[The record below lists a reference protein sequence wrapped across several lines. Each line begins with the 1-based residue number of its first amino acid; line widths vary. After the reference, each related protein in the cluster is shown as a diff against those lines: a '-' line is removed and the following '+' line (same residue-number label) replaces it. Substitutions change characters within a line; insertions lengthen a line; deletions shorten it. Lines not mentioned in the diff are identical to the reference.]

1 MARLQFQLKVDGLE
15 DESLVV
21 RGFEGQESL
30 SDSVWR
36 SEPCYGFRYQVDL
49 ASALSNLAAEQFVDQ
64 TAHLTILRDGQ
75 VVQQINGIVR
85 QFSKGDTGHRHTFYS
100 LTLVPALERL
110 SLRSNSRIFQQQ
122 SVPEIISILLQEM
135 GIEDYAFALKRE
147 CAQREFCV
155 QYRETD
161 LQFLHR
167 IAAEEGLVYSHLHE
181 AQKHTLLFTDSS
193 DSQPKLA
200 KPVPY
205 NALAGGEINLPYVV
219 DLQFKTTAQ
228 VSHTE
233 LKDYSFKKPAYGFT
247 QRTQGKDIAY
257 QQPNYEHFDAPG
269 RYKDDANGK
278 AFSQIRLEYLRRDA
292 LLADAKSDEPLLLAG
307 VRFDLQDHLD
317 HAMNRDWLV
326 VQANHQGTQPQALQE
341 EGGSGATTYSNQLKL
356 IPAHIT
362 WRARPCAK
370 PQVDGPMIATVV
382 GPQGEEIYCDNFGRV
397 KVHFPWDR
405 YSSSNEKS
413 SCWVR
418 VAQEWAG
425 SQYGSMAIPRVGHEV
440 IVSFLNGDPDQPII
454 TGRTYHAT
462 NTAPYAL
469 PDHKTKTVL
478 RTETHQGQGYNELS
492 FEDQA
497 GSEQILLHAQKDWDA
512 LIEHDHTEVI
522 RHDQHLTVD
531 NDRFTRIQRNQHLT
545 VEGEVRSKIALDSS
559 HEVGASLQHKVG
571 QRIAVEAGK
580 EISLKSGAKIVV
592 EAGAELT
599 LKAGGSFVKVDA
611 GGVHLVGPAI
621 NLNAGGSAGSGS
633 AYSGQLAAAPRM
645 LAQAKPVAELV
656 QPDVAASMQSGAARV
671 IDVAS
676 LPTMMPSSANN
687 TANDEPV
694 AEEKTPERILKSD
707 LLKPSDELE
716 KLAKRQASAYRQGNH
731 SDEVKLLQE
740 ALIKLGFDLGK
751 AGADGDFG
759 SKTKTAIEQFQKS
772 YQPSHQTHPSYSI
785 GAVDG
790 IVGKGTLLALDE
802 ALMDGW
808 VYENID
814 GYIYS
819 QDGGFLGKTFNPSNV
834 VYIAES
840 KDDSGNYI
848 NAKELINI
856 THEEFQ
862 ISAAIVK
869 HEGTDD
875 KSPDEYIWIAH
886 SANNY
891 ATKKGK
897 SLYQILMTSYSSVP
911 KSEKVPLPYSKEDL
925 TSNFARKAV
934 ASVYLDPDPTNG
946 ATLWDG
952 TDFIAWGLNSP
963 NGTPQNKFE
972 EYYRITIDSSTY
984 QSFLSAQL
992 LKYKGGKVKYYGKY
1006 YDIPSMVFKEPKN
1019 WASGNFVYDTGYLR
1033 RKMILATG
1041 TRGRSIFWRVI

>member
-1 MARLQFQLKVDGLE
+1 
-15 DESLVV
+15 
-21 RGFEGQESL
+21 
-30 SDSVWR
+30 
-36 SEPCYGFRYQVDL
+36 
-49 ASALSNLAAEQFVDQ
+49 
-64 TAHLTILRDGQ
+64 
-75 VVQQINGIVR
+75 
-85 QFSKGDTGHRHTFYS
+85 
-100 LTLVPALERL
+100 
-110 SLRSNSRIFQQQ
+110 
-122 SVPEIISILLQEM
+122 
-135 GIEDYAFALKRE
+135 
-147 CAQREFCV
+147 
-155 QYRETD
+155 
-161 LQFLHR
+161 
-167 IAAEEGLVYSHLHE
+167 
-181 AQKHTLLFTDSS
+181 
-193 DSQPKLA
+193 
-200 KPVPY
+200 
-205 NALAGGEINLPYVV
+205 
-219 DLQFKTTAQ
+219 
-228 VSHTE
+228 
-233 LKDYSFKKPAYGFT
+233 
-247 QRTQGKDIAY
+247 
-257 QQPNYEHFDAPG
+257 
-269 RYKDDANGK
+269 
-278 AFSQIRLEYLRRDA
+278 
-292 LLADAKSDEPLLLAG
+292 
-307 VRFDLQDHLD
+307 
-317 HAMNRDWLV
+317 
-326 VQANHQGTQPQALQE
+326 
-341 EGGSGATTYSNQLKL
+341 
-356 IPAHIT
+356 
-362 WRARPCAK
+362 
-370 PQVDGPMIATVV
+370 MIATVV

-440 IVSFLNGDPDQPII
+440 IVSFLNGDPDQPIV

-545 VEGEVRSKIALDSS
+545 VEGEVRSKIVLDSS

-633 AYSGQLAAAPRM
+633 SYGGQLAAAPRM

-656 QPDVAASMQSGAARV
+656 QPDIAASMQSGAARV

-687 TANDEPV
+687 TANGEPV

-808 VYENID
+808 VYENDEMDLKWLTVPKGQLTFDAEGNDIEGSPFFSRRVHVPNNNGKVIGNSGITIGRGLD
-814 GYIYS
+814 LGNPPTGANGQNPS
-819 QDGGFLGKTFNPSNV
+819 KLELRNLFHLAGLNPKLSMWLLSVEGKTKSDALDALSSSGLTDDELVITRKQQYIMFNHVYEYLENKTKILVTKRDVQEAYGVVDWDGMPSKVKDV
-834 VYIAES
+834 VVDITYRGDSYS
-840 KDDSGNYI
+840 KTRMHYVPVLAK
-848 NAKELINI
+848 AKESGDYNDFTLVMKDTNI
-856 THEEFQ
+856 WSDVVVT
-862 ISAAIVK
+862 A
-869 HEGTDD
+869 
-875 KSPDEYIWIAH
+875 
-886 SANNY
+886 
-891 ATKKGK
+891 
-897 SLYQILMTSYSSVP
+897 
-911 KSEKVPLPYSKEDL
+911 
-925 TSNFARKAV
+925 
-934 ASVYLDPDPTNG
+934 
-946 ATLWDG
+946 
-952 TDFIAWGLNSP
+952 
-963 NGTPQNKFE
+963 
-972 EYYRITIDSSTY
+972 
-984 QSFLSAQL
+984 
-992 LKYKGGKVKYYGKY
+992 
-1006 YDIPSMVFKEPKN
+1006 KN
-1019 WASGNFVYDTGYLR
+1019 RFLR
-1033 RKMILATG
+1033 RWKYLQ
-1041 TRGRSIFWRVI
+1041 

>member
-1 MARLQFQLKVDGLE
+1 MARLQFQLQVDGVD

-30 SDSVWR
+30 SGSVWR
-36 SEPCYGFRYQVDL
+36 DQPCYGFRYQIDL
-49 ASALSNLAAEQFVDQ
+49 ASAIPGHTAELFVDK
-64 TAHLTILRDGQ
+64 TAHLTIVRDGSIA
-75 VVQQINGIVR
+75 QQINGVIR

-110 SLRSNSRIFQQQ
+110 SLRSNSRIFQEQT
-122 SVPEIISILLQEM
+122 VPEIISILLQEM
-135 GIEDYAFALKRE
+135 GIEDYAFALKRKYE
-147 CAQREFCV
+147 KREFCV

-161 LQFLHR
+161 LHFLHR

-181 AQKHTLLFTDSS
+181 ANKHTLLFTDRT
-193 DSQPKLA
+193 DCQPRLA
-200 KPVPY
+200 NPVPY
-205 NALAGGEINLPYVV
+205 NALAGGEINIPYVV
-219 DLQFKTTAQ
+219 GLQLKTTAQ

-247 QRTQGKDIAY
+247 QRTQGQEMAY
-257 QQPNYEHFDAPG
+257 QQTTYEHFDAPG
-269 RYKDDANGK
+269 RYKDDVTGK
-278 AFSQIRLEYLRRDA
+278 ALSQIRLEFLRREA
-292 LLADAKSDEPLLLAG
+292 YLAEAKSDQPLLLAG

-317 HAMNRDWLV
+317 PAMNRDWLV

-341 EGGSGATTYSNQLKL
+341 DGGSGATTYSNQLKL
-356 IPAHIT
+356 IPGHIT
-362 WRARPCAK
+362 WRARPCVK
-370 PQVDGPMIATVV
+370 PQIDGPMIATVV
-382 GPQGEEIYCDNFGRV
+382 GPLGEEIFCDNFGRV
-397 KVHFPWDR
+397 KIHFPWDR

-633 AYSGQLAAAPRM
+633 SYGGQLAAAPRM

-656 QPDVAASMQSGAARV
+656 QPDIAASMQSGAARV

-716 KLAKRQASAYRQGNH
+716 KLAKRQASTYRQGNH

-759 SKTKTAIEQFQKS
+759 GKTKTAIEQFQKS

-785 GAVDG
+785 GPVDG
-790 IVGKGTLLALDE
+790 IVGNGTLLALDE

-808 VYENID
+808 VYENDEMDLKWLTVPKGQLTFDAEGNDIEGSPFFSRRVHVPNNNGKVIGNSGITIGRGLD
-814 GYIYS
+814 LGNS
-819 QDGGFLGKTFNPSNV
+819 PTGANGQNPSKLELRSLFHSAGLNPKLSMWLLSVEGKTKSDALDALNSSGLTDDELVITRKQQYIMFNLVYEYLENKTKILVTKRDVQEAYGVVDWDGMPSKIKDV
-834 VYIAES
+834 VVDITYRGDSYS
-840 KDDSGNYI
+840 KTRMHYVPVLAK
-848 NAKELINI
+848 AKESGDYNGFTLVMKDTNI
-856 THEEFQ
+856 W
-862 ISAAIVK
+862 SDV
-869 HEGTDD
+869 
-875 KSPDEYIWIAH
+875 
-886 SANNY
+886 
-891 ATKKGK
+891 
-897 SLYQILMTSYSSVP
+897 V
-911 KSEKVPLPYSKEDL
+911 L
-925 TSNFARKAV
+925 TA
-934 ASVYLDPDPTNG
+934 
-946 ATLWDG
+946 
-952 TDFIAWGLNSP
+952 
-963 NGTPQNKFE
+963 
-972 EYYRITIDSSTY
+972 
-984 QSFLSAQL
+984 
-992 LKYKGGKVKYYGKY
+992 
-1006 YDIPSMVFKEPKN
+1006 KN
-1019 WASGNFVYDTGYLR
+1019 RFLR
-1033 RKMILATG
+1033 RWKYLQ
-1041 TRGRSIFWRVI
+1041 

>member
-1 MARLQFQLKVDGLE
+1 MARLQFQLQVDGVD

-36 SEPCYGFRYQVDL
+36 DQPCYGFRYQIDL
-49 ASALSNLAAEQFVDQ
+49 ASAIPGHTAELFVDK
-64 TAHLTILRDGQ
+64 TAHLTIVRDGNIA
-75 VVQQINGIVR
+75 QQINGVIR
-85 QFSKGDTGHRHTFYS
+85 QFSKGDIGHRHTFYS

-110 SLRSNSRIFQQQ
+110 SLRSNSRIFQEQT
-122 SVPEIISILLQEM
+122 VPEIISILLQEM
-135 GIEDYAFALKRE
+135 GVEDYAFALKRKYE
-147 CAQREFCV
+147 KREFCV

-161 LQFLHR
+161 LHFLHR

-181 AQKHTLLFTDSS
+181 ANKHTLLFTDRT
-193 DSQPKLA
+193 DCQPRLA
-200 KPVPY
+200 NPVPY
-205 NALAGGEINLPYVV
+205 NALAGGEINIPYVV
-219 DLQFKTTAQ
+219 GLQLKTTAQ

-247 QRTQGKDIAY
+247 QRTQGQEMAY
-257 QQPNYEHFDAPG
+257 QQTTYEHFDAPG
-269 RYKDDANGK
+269 RYKDDATGK
-278 AFSQIRLEYLRRDA
+278 AFSQIRLEFLRREA
-292 LLADAKSDEPLLLAG
+292 YLAEAKSDQPLLLAG

-317 HAMNRDWLV
+317 PAMNRDWLV

-341 EGGSGATTYSNQLKL
+341 DGGSGATTYSNQLKL
-356 IPAHIT
+356 IPGHIT
-362 WRARPCAK
+362 WRARPCVK
-370 PQVDGPMIATVV
+370 PQIDGPMIATVV
-382 GPQGEEIYCDNFGRV
+382 GPLGEEIFCDNFGRV
-397 KVHFPWDR
+397 KIHFPWDR

-462 NTAPYAL
+462 NTSPYSL
-469 PDHKTKTVL
+469 PDNKTKTVL

-497 GSEQILLHAQKDWDA
+497 GTEQILLHAQKDFDA

-522 RHDQHLTVD
+522 RHDQHLTVV

-545 VEGEVRSKIALDSS
+545 VEGEGRSKIALDSS
-559 HEVGASLQHKVG
+559 HEVGSSLQHKVG

-580 EISLKSGAKIVV
+580 EISLKSGSKIVV

-633 AYSGQLAAAPRM
+633 AYAGQIAAVPRM

-656 QPDVAASMQSGAARV
+656 QPDIAASMQSGAARV
-671 IDVAS
+671 IDIAAI
-676 LPTMMPSSANN
+676 PTATPSSSNN
-687 TANDEPV
+687 TASDEPV
-694 AEEKTPERILKSD
+694 AEEKAPEQILKSD

-716 KLAKRQASAYRQGNH
+716 KLANRQASAYRQGNN
-731 SDEVKLLQE
+731 SEEVRLLQQ

-802 ALMDGW
+802 ALIDEW

-819 QDGGFLGKTFNPSNV
+819 QNGSFLGKTFNPSNV

-840 KDDSGNYI
+840 KDDSDNYI

-862 ISAAIVK
+862 ISSAIVK

-875 KSPDEYIWIAH
+875 KSPEEYIWIAH

-911 KSEKVPLPYSKEDL
+911 KSEKVPLPYSKEDVI
-925 TSNFARKAV
+925 SNFARKAV
-934 ASVYLDPDPTNG
+934 ASVYLNPDPTNG

-952 TDFIAWGLNSP
+952 TDFIAWGLISP

-1006 YDIPSMVFKEPKN
+1006 YDIPSMVFKESKN
-1019 WASGNFVYDTGYLR
+1019 WTSGDFVYDTGYSR
-1033 RKMILATG
+1033 RKMIVATG

>member
-49 ASALSNLAAEQFVDQ
+49 ASALSNLTAEQFVDQ

-633 AYSGQLAAAPRM
+633 AYGGQLAAAPRM

-656 QPDVAASMQSGAARV
+656 QPDIAASMQSGAARV

-808 VYENID
+808 VYLLITKDMLNIVCP
-814 GYIYS
+814 
-819 QDGGFLGKTFNPSNV
+819 N
-834 VYIAES
+834 
-840 KDDSGNYI
+840 SGN
-848 NAKELINI
+848 NKELLDSLNKYCPMYEIDTPI
-856 THEEFQ
+856 R
-862 ISAAIVK
+862 
-869 HEGTDD
+869 
-875 KSPDEYIWIAH
+875 IAH
-886 SANNY
+886 FLSQIAHESGCFSSLTEGSNY
-891 ATKKGK
+891 SHMAAKLKFSKYRSYVDSLK
-897 SLYQILMTSYSSVP
+897 SGST
-911 KSEKVPLPYSKEDL
+911 
-925 TSNFARKAV
+925 
-934 ASVYLDPDPTNG
+934 
-946 ATLWDG
+946 
-952 TDFIAWGLNSP
+952 
-963 NGTPQNKFE
+963 NKFIRE
-972 EYYRITIDSSTY
+972 DNPARCKQPDL
-984 QSFLSAQL
+984 F
-992 LKYKGGKVKYYGKY
+992 
-1006 YDIPSMVFKEPKN
+1006 
-1019 WASGNFVYDTGYLR
+1019 NFVYSSSNGNGDEKSGDGY
-1033 RKMILATG
+1033 KY
-1041 TRGRSIFWRVI
+1041 RGRGLIQITGKDKYSRFTSVHNSKNPDDTQNFVINPDLVSENLNYAVESACIYWRHWGALSKKFNANGDINILIDNAPNDVELISQAVNGGSYGHSNGLDDRIDKFNKIKNSLGL

>member
-1 MARLQFQLKVDGLE
+1 
-15 DESLVV
+15 
-21 RGFEGQESL
+21 
-30 SDSVWR
+30 
-36 SEPCYGFRYQVDL
+36 
-49 ASALSNLAAEQFVDQ
+49 
-64 TAHLTILRDGQ
+64 
-75 VVQQINGIVR
+75 
-85 QFSKGDTGHRHTFYS
+85 
-100 LTLVPALERL
+100 
-110 SLRSNSRIFQQQ
+110 
-122 SVPEIISILLQEM
+122 
-135 GIEDYAFALKRE
+135 
-147 CAQREFCV
+147 
-155 QYRETD
+155 
-161 LQFLHR
+161 
-167 IAAEEGLVYSHLHE
+167 
-181 AQKHTLLFTDSS
+181 
-193 DSQPKLA
+193 
-200 KPVPY
+200 
-205 NALAGGEINLPYVV
+205 
-219 DLQFKTTAQ
+219 
-228 VSHTE
+228 
-233 LKDYSFKKPAYGFT
+233 
-247 QRTQGKDIAY
+247 
-257 QQPNYEHFDAPG
+257 
-269 RYKDDANGK
+269 
-278 AFSQIRLEYLRRDA
+278 
-292 LLADAKSDEPLLLAG
+292 
-307 VRFDLQDHLD
+307 
-317 HAMNRDWLV
+317 
-326 VQANHQGTQPQALQE
+326 
-341 EGGSGATTYSNQLKL
+341 
-356 IPAHIT
+356 
-362 WRARPCAK
+362 
-370 PQVDGPMIATVV
+370 MIATVV

-440 IVSFLNGDPDQPII
+440 IVSFLNGDPDQPIV

-497 GSEQILLHAQKDWDA
+497 GNEQILLHAQKDWDA

-545 VEGEVRSKIALDSS
+545 VEGEVRSKIVLDSS

-633 AYSGQLAAAPRM
+633 AYGGQLAAAPRM

-656 QPDVAASMQSGAARV
+656 QPDIAASMQSGAARV

-687 TANDEPV
+687 TANGEPV

-808 VYENID
+808 VYENDEMDLKWLTVPKGQLTFDAEGNDIEGSPFFSRRVHVPNNNGKVIGNSGITIGRGLD
-814 GYIYS
+814 LGNPPTGANGQNPS
-819 QDGGFLGKTFNPSNV
+819 KLELRNLFHLAGLNPKLSMWLLSVEGKTKSDALDALSSSGLTDDELVITRKQQYIMFNHVYEYLENKTKILVTKRDVQEAYGVVDWDGMPSKVKDV
-834 VYIAES
+834 VVDITYRGDSYS
-840 KDDSGNYI
+840 KTRMHYVPVLAK
-848 NAKELINI
+848 AKESGDYNDFTLVMKDTNI
-856 THEEFQ
+856 WSDVVVT
-862 ISAAIVK
+862 A
-869 HEGTDD
+869 
-875 KSPDEYIWIAH
+875 
-886 SANNY
+886 
-891 ATKKGK
+891 
-897 SLYQILMTSYSSVP
+897 
-911 KSEKVPLPYSKEDL
+911 
-925 TSNFARKAV
+925 
-934 ASVYLDPDPTNG
+934 
-946 ATLWDG
+946 
-952 TDFIAWGLNSP
+952 
-963 NGTPQNKFE
+963 
-972 EYYRITIDSSTY
+972 
-984 QSFLSAQL
+984 
-992 LKYKGGKVKYYGKY
+992 
-1006 YDIPSMVFKEPKN
+1006 KN
-1019 WASGNFVYDTGYLR
+1019 RFLR
-1033 RKMILATG
+1033 RWKYLQ
-1041 TRGRSIFWRVI
+1041 

>member
-1 MARLQFQLKVDGLE
+1 
-15 DESLVV
+15 
-21 RGFEGQESL
+21 
-30 SDSVWR
+30 
-36 SEPCYGFRYQVDL
+36 
-49 ASALSNLAAEQFVDQ
+49 
-64 TAHLTILRDGQ
+64 
-75 VVQQINGIVR
+75 
-85 QFSKGDTGHRHTFYS
+85 
-100 LTLVPALERL
+100 
-110 SLRSNSRIFQQQ
+110 
-122 SVPEIISILLQEM
+122 
-135 GIEDYAFALKRE
+135 
-147 CAQREFCV
+147 
-155 QYRETD
+155 
-161 LQFLHR
+161 
-167 IAAEEGLVYSHLHE
+167 
-181 AQKHTLLFTDSS
+181 
-193 DSQPKLA
+193 
-200 KPVPY
+200 
-205 NALAGGEINLPYVV
+205 
-219 DLQFKTTAQ
+219 
-228 VSHTE
+228 
-233 LKDYSFKKPAYGFT
+233 
-247 QRTQGKDIAY
+247 
-257 QQPNYEHFDAPG
+257 
-269 RYKDDANGK
+269 
-278 AFSQIRLEYLRRDA
+278 
-292 LLADAKSDEPLLLAG
+292 
-307 VRFDLQDHLD
+307 
-317 HAMNRDWLV
+317 
-326 VQANHQGTQPQALQE
+326 
-341 EGGSGATTYSNQLKL
+341 
-356 IPAHIT
+356 
-362 WRARPCAK
+362 
-370 PQVDGPMIATVV
+370 MIATVV

-633 AYSGQLAAAPRM
+633 AYGGQLAAAPRM

-656 QPDVAASMQSGAARV
+656 QPDIAASMQSGAARV

-687 TANDEPV
+687 TANGEPV

-716 KLAKRQASAYRQGNH
+716 KLAKRQAGAYRQGNH

-785 GAVDG
+785 GPVDG
-790 IVGKGTLLALDE
+790 IVGNGTLLALDE

-808 VYENID
+808 VYESPRFPMTLVNGELAPIEFLNFYNGD
-814 GYIYS
+814 EIGESDYEEAARELNCEVAAIKAVAKTETGSYGAYFNFGQGDDDVPAILFERHHFHKYTNGKYDMYEDISNPIAGGYGTISTQYS
-819 QDGGFLGKTFNPSNV
+819 KLMKAYALDKRAALKSVSWGK
-834 VYIAES
+834 
-840 KDDSGNYI
+840 
-848 NAKELINI
+848 
-856 THEEFQ
+856 FQ
-862 ISAAIVK
+862 ILAS
-869 HEGTDD
+869 
-875 KSPDEYIWIAH
+875 
-886 SANNY
+886 NY
-891 ATKKGK
+891 VEAG
-897 SLYQILMTSYSSVP
+897 YSSP
-911 KSEKVPLPYSKEDL
+911 EDFILDISKSEKNQLKSFVNFIKFDKVLLSSIRSKNWL
-925 TSNFARKAV
+925 SFARR
-934 ASVYLDPDPTNG
+934 YNG
-946 ATLWDG
+946 PRQKGYDLKMEKNYND
-952 TDFIAWGLNSP
+952 
-963 NGTPQNKFE
+963 
-972 EYYRITIDSSTY
+972 
-984 QSFLSAQL
+984 L
-992 LKYKGGKVKYYGKY
+992 L
-1006 YDIPSMVFKEPKN
+1006 
-1019 WASGNFVYDTGYLR
+1019 
-1033 RKMILATG
+1033 
-1041 TRGRSIFWRVI
+1041 

>member
-36 SEPCYGFRYQVDL
+36 CEPCYGFRYQVDL
-49 ASALSNLAAEQFVDQ
+49 ASALSNLTAEQFVDQ

-85 QFSKGDTGHRHTFYS
+85 QLSKGDTGHRHTFYS

-370 PQVDGPMIATVV
+370 PMIATVV

-454 TGRTYHAT
+454 TGLTYHAT

-512 LIEHDHTEVI
+512 LIEHDHTELI

-531 NDRFTRIQRNQHLT
+531 NDRFTRIQRNQH
-545 VEGEVRSKIALDSS
+545 GEVRSKIALESS

-633 AYSGQLAAAPRM
+633 AYGGQLAAAPRM

-656 QPDVAASMQSGAARV
+656 QPDIAASMQSGAARV

-808 VYENID
+808 VYENN
-814 GYIYS
+814 IY
-819 QDGGFLGKTFNPSNV
+819 QIWPLGKTSEKYESAGRGPGVISTGNGDYGGASYGCYQMSSNLGVVQKYIQSSKFKEFFSGLNPATKEFNV
-834 VYIAES
+834 VWQDIASRYPQEFREEQHQFIKRTHYDIQIGHLRGKGLLFEHNRAAVHDLIWSTSVQFGGRTNLIFNALNGQNMES
-840 KDDSGNYI
+840 MTDKDIIILVQDYKLVNT
-848 NAKELINI
+848 ERL
-856 THEEFQ
+856 F
-862 ISAAIVK
+862 
-869 HEGTDD
+869 
-875 KSPDEYIWIAH
+875 KSSPSWWSDL
-886 SANNY
+886 
-891 ATKKGK
+891 KKRA
-897 SLYQILMTSYSSVP
+897 V
-911 KSEKVPLPYSKEDL
+911 SEK
-925 TSNFARKAV
+925 KA
-934 ASVYLDPDPTNG
+934 L
-946 ATLWDG
+946 LELEIDG
-952 TDFIAWGLNSP
+952 L
-963 NGTPQNKFE
+963 E
-972 EYYRITIDSSTY
+972 
-984 QSFLSAQL
+984 
-992 LKYKGGKVKYYGKY
+992 V
-1006 YDIPSMVFKEPKN
+1006 DIK
-1019 WASGNFVYDTGYLR
+1019 
-1033 RKMILATG
+1033 
-1041 TRGRSIFWRVI
+1041 

>member
-49 ASALSNLAAEQFVDQ
+49 ASALSNLTAEQFVDQ

-122 SVPEIISILLQEM
+122 TVPEIISILLQEM

-219 DLQFKTTAQ
+219 DLQLKTTAQ

-257 QQPNYEHFDAPG
+257 QHPNYEHFDAPG

-341 EGGSGATTYSNQLKL
+341 EGGAGATTYSNQLKL

-440 IVSFLNGDPDQPII
+440 IVSFLNGDPDQPIV

-633 AYSGQLAAAPRM
+633 AYGGQLAAAPRM

-656 QPDVAASMQSGAARV
+656 QPDIAASMQSGAARV

-676 LPTMMPSSANN
+676 LPTMIPSSANN

-808 VYENID
+808 VYLLITKD
-814 GYIYS
+814 M
-819 QDGGFLGKTFNPSNV
+819 LNV
-834 VYIAES
+834 VCPN
-840 KDDSGNYI
+840 SGN
-848 NAKELINI
+848 NKELLDSLNKYCPMYEIDTPI
-856 THEEFQ
+856 R
-862 ISAAIVK
+862 
-869 HEGTDD
+869 
-875 KSPDEYIWIAH
+875 IAH
-886 SANNY
+886 FLSQIAHESGCFSSLTEGSNY
-891 ATKKGK
+891 SHMAAKLKFSKYRTYVDSLK
-897 SLYQILMTSYSSVP
+897 SGST
-911 KSEKVPLPYSKEDL
+911 
-925 TSNFARKAV
+925 
-934 ASVYLDPDPTNG
+934 
-946 ATLWDG
+946 
-952 TDFIAWGLNSP
+952 
-963 NGTPQNKFE
+963 NKFIRE
-972 EYYRITIDSSTY
+972 DNPARCKQPDL
-984 QSFLSAQL
+984 F
-992 LKYKGGKVKYYGKY
+992 
-1006 YDIPSMVFKEPKN
+1006 
-1019 WASGNFVYDTGYLR
+1019 NFVYSSSNGNGDEKSGDGY
-1033 RKMILATG
+1033 KY
-1041 TRGRSIFWRVI
+1041 RGRGLIQITGKDKYSRFTSVHNSKNPDDTQNFVINPDLVSENLNYAVESACIYWRHWGALSKKFNANGDINILIDNAPNDVELISQAVNGGSYGHSNGLDDRIDKFNKIKNNLGL

>member
-49 ASALSNLAAEQFVDQ
+49 ASALSNLTAEQFVDQ

-85 QFSKGDTGHRHTFYS
+85 QLSKGDTGHRHTFYS

-382 GPQGEEIYCDNFGRV
+382 GPQGEEIYCDNVGRV

-454 TGRTYHAT
+454 AGRTYHAT

-633 AYSGQLAAAPRM
+633 AYGGQLAAAPRM

-656 QPDVAASMQSGAARV
+656 QPDIAASMQSGAARV

-676 LPTMMPSSANN
+676 LPTMMPNSANN

-707 LLKPSDELE
+707 ILKPSDELE

-731 SDEVKLLQE
+731 SDEVKLIQE

-808 VYENID
+808 VYLLITKD
-814 GYIYS
+814 M
-819 QDGGFLGKTFNPSNV
+819 LNV
-834 VYIAES
+834 VCPN
-840 KDDSGNYI
+840 SGN
-848 NAKELINI
+848 NKELLDSLNKYCPMYEIDTPI
-856 THEEFQ
+856 R
-862 ISAAIVK
+862 
-869 HEGTDD
+869 
-875 KSPDEYIWIAH
+875 IAH
-886 SANNY
+886 FLSQIAHESGCFSSLTEGSNY
-891 ATKKGK
+891 SHMAAKLKFSKYRSYVDSLK
-897 SLYQILMTSYSSVP
+897 SGST
-911 KSEKVPLPYSKEDL
+911 
-925 TSNFARKAV
+925 
-934 ASVYLDPDPTNG
+934 
-946 ATLWDG
+946 
-952 TDFIAWGLNSP
+952 
-963 NGTPQNKFE
+963 NKFIRE
-972 EYYRITIDSSTY
+972 DNPARCKQPDL
-984 QSFLSAQL
+984 F
-992 LKYKGGKVKYYGKY
+992 
-1006 YDIPSMVFKEPKN
+1006 
-1019 WASGNFVYDTGYLR
+1019 NFVYSSSNGNGDEKSGDGY
-1033 RKMILATG
+1033 KY
-1041 TRGRSIFWRVI
+1041 RGRGLIQITGKDKYSRFTSVHNSKNPDDTQNFVINPDLVSENLNYAVESACIYWRHWGALSKKFNANGDINILIDNAPNDVELLNQEVICDSYGHSKGL

>member
-49 ASALSNLAAEQFVDQ
+49 ASALSNLTAEQFVDQ

-85 QFSKGDTGHRHTFYS
+85 QLSKGDTGHRHTFYS

-269 RYKDDANGK
+269 RYKDDASGK

-317 HAMNRDWLV
+317 LAMNRDWLV

-341 EGGSGATTYSNQLKL
+341 EGGAGATTYSNQLKL

-633 AYSGQLAAAPRM
+633 AYGGQLAAAPRM

-656 QPDVAASMQSGAARV
+656 QPDIAASMQSGAARV

-808 VYENID
+808 VYLLITKDMLNIVCP
-814 GYIYS
+814 
-819 QDGGFLGKTFNPSNV
+819 N
-834 VYIAES
+834 
-840 KDDSGNYI
+840 SGN
-848 NAKELINI
+848 NKELLDSLNKYCPMYEIDTPI
-856 THEEFQ
+856 R
-862 ISAAIVK
+862 
-869 HEGTDD
+869 
-875 KSPDEYIWIAH
+875 IAH
-886 SANNY
+886 FLSQIAHESGCFSSLTEGSNY
-891 ATKKGK
+891 SHMAAKLKFSKYRSYVDSLK
-897 SLYQILMTSYSSVP
+897 SGST
-911 KSEKVPLPYSKEDL
+911 
-925 TSNFARKAV
+925 
-934 ASVYLDPDPTNG
+934 
-946 ATLWDG
+946 
-952 TDFIAWGLNSP
+952 
-963 NGTPQNKFE
+963 NKFIRE
-972 EYYRITIDSSTY
+972 DNPARCKQPDL
-984 QSFLSAQL
+984 F
-992 LKYKGGKVKYYGKY
+992 
-1006 YDIPSMVFKEPKN
+1006 
-1019 WASGNFVYDTGYLR
+1019 NFVYSSSNGNGDEKSGDGY
-1033 RKMILATG
+1033 KY
-1041 TRGRSIFWRVI
+1041 RGRGLIQITGKDKYSRFTSVHNSKNPDDTQNFVINPDLVSENLNYAVESACIYWRHWGALSKKFNANGDINILIDNAPNDVELISQAVNGGSYGHSNGLDDRIDKFNKIKNSLGL

>member
-36 SEPCYGFRYQVDL
+36 CEPCYGFRYQVDL
-49 ASALSNLAAEQFVDQ
+49 ASALSNLTAEQFVDQ

-85 QFSKGDTGHRHTFYS
+85 QLSKGDTGHRHTFYS

-633 AYSGQLAAAPRM
+633 AYGGQLAAAPRM

-656 QPDVAASMQSGAARV
+656 QPDIAASMQSGAARV

-808 VYENID
+808 VYENN
-814 GYIYS
+814 IY
-819 QDGGFLGKTFNPSNV
+819 QIWPLGKTSEKYESAGRGPGVISTGNGDYGGASYGCYKMSSNLGVVQKYIQSSKFKEFFSGLNPATKEFNV
-834 VYIAES
+834 VWQDIASRYPQEFREEQHQFIKRTHYDIQIGHLRGKGLLFEHNRAAVHDLIWSTSVQFGGRTNLIFNALNGQNMES
-840 KDDSGNYI
+840 MTDKDIIILVQDYKLVNT
-848 NAKELINI
+848 ERL
-856 THEEFQ
+856 F
-862 ISAAIVK
+862 
-869 HEGTDD
+869 
-875 KSPDEYIWIAH
+875 KSSPSWWSDL
-886 SANNY
+886 
-891 ATKKGK
+891 KKRA
-897 SLYQILMTSYSSVP
+897 V
-911 KSEKVPLPYSKEDL
+911 SEK
-925 TSNFARKAV
+925 KA
-934 ASVYLDPDPTNG
+934 L
-946 ATLWDG
+946 LELEIDG
-952 TDFIAWGLNSP
+952 L
-963 NGTPQNKFE
+963 E
-972 EYYRITIDSSTY
+972 
-984 QSFLSAQL
+984 
-992 LKYKGGKVKYYGKY
+992 V
-1006 YDIPSMVFKEPKN
+1006 DIK
-1019 WASGNFVYDTGYLR
+1019 
-1033 RKMILATG
+1033 
-1041 TRGRSIFWRVI
+1041 

>member
-1 MARLQFQLKVDGLE
+1 M
-15 DESLVV
+15 
-21 RGFEGQESL
+21 
-30 SDSVWR
+30 
-36 SEPCYGFRYQVDL
+36 
-49 ASALSNLAAEQFVDQ
+49 
-64 TAHLTILRDGQ
+64 LRDA
-75 VVQQINGIVR
+75 
-85 QFSKGDTGHRHTFYS
+85 T
-100 LTLVPALERL
+100 
-110 SLRSNSRIFQQQ
+110 
-122 SVPEIISILLQEM
+122 
-135 GIEDYAFALKRE
+135 
-147 CAQREFCV
+147 
-155 QYRETD
+155 
-161 LQFLHR
+161 
-167 IAAEEGLVYSHLHE
+167 
-181 AQKHTLLFTDSS
+181 
-193 DSQPKLA
+193 
-200 KPVPY
+200 
-205 NALAGGEINLPYVV
+205 
-219 DLQFKTTAQ
+219 KTMQ
-228 VSHTE
+228 
-233 LKDYSFKKPAYGFT
+233 
-247 QRTQGKDIAY
+247 
-257 QQPNYEHFDAPG
+257 
-269 RYKDDANGK
+269 
-278 AFSQIRLEYLRRDA
+278 
-292 LLADAKSDEPLLLAG
+292 
-307 VRFDLQDHLD
+307 
-317 HAMNRDWLV
+317 M
-326 VQANHQGTQPQALQE
+326 
-341 EGGSGATTYSNQLKL
+341 
-356 IPAHIT
+356 
-362 WRARPCAK
+362 ARPCAK

-382 GPQGEEIYCDNFGRV
+382 GPQGEEIYCDTFGRV

-462 NTAPYAL
+462 NTAPYVL

-531 NDRFTRIQRNQHLT
+531 SDRFTRIQRNQHLT

-559 HEVGASLQHKVG
+559 HEVGASRQHKVG

-611 GGVHLVGPAI
+611 GGVHLVGPVI

-633 AYSGQLAAAPRM
+633 AYGGQLAAAPRM

-656 QPDVAASMQSGAARV
+656 QPDIAASMQSGAARV
-671 IDVAS
+671 VDVAS

-731 SDEVKLLQE
+731 RDEVKLLEQ

-808 VYENID
+808 VYLLITKD
-814 GYIYS
+814 M
-819 QDGGFLGKTFNPSNV
+819 LNV
-834 VYIAES
+834 VCPN
-840 KDDSGNYI
+840 SGN
-848 NAKELINI
+848 NKELLDSLNKYCPMYEIDTPI
-856 THEEFQ
+856 R
-862 ISAAIVK
+862 
-869 HEGTDD
+869 
-875 KSPDEYIWIAH
+875 IAH
-886 SANNY
+886 FLSQIAHESGCFSSLTEGSNY
-891 ATKKGK
+891 SHMVAKLKFSKYRSYVDSLK
-897 SLYQILMTSYSSVP
+897 SGST
-911 KSEKVPLPYSKEDL
+911 
-925 TSNFARKAV
+925 
-934 ASVYLDPDPTNG
+934 
-946 ATLWDG
+946 
-952 TDFIAWGLNSP
+952 
-963 NGTPQNKFE
+963 NKFIRE
-972 EYYRITIDSSTY
+972 DNPARCKQPDL
-984 QSFLSAQL
+984 F
-992 LKYKGGKVKYYGKY
+992 
-1006 YDIPSMVFKEPKN
+1006 
-1019 WASGNFVYDTGYLR
+1019 NFVYSSSNGNGDEKSGDGY
-1033 RKMILATG
+1033 KY
-1041 TRGRSIFWRVI
+1041 RGRGLIQITGKDKYSRFTSVHNSKNPDDTQNFVINPDLVSENLNYAVESACIYWRHWGALSKKFNANGDINILIDNAPNDVELISQAVNGGSYGHSNGLDDRIDKFNKIKNSLGL

>member
-49 ASALSNLAAEQFVDQ
+49 ASALSNLTAEQFVDQ

-85 QFSKGDTGHRHTFYS
+85 QLSKGDTGHRHTFYS

-382 GPQGEEIYCDNFGRV
+382 GPQGEEIYCDNVGRV

-633 AYSGQLAAAPRM
+633 AYGGQLAAAPRM

-656 QPDVAASMQSGAARV
+656 QPDIAASMQSGAARV

-676 LPTMMPSSANN
+676 LPTIMPGSANN

-934 ASVYLDPDPTNG
+934 ASVYLEPDPTNG

>member
-1 MARLQFQLKVDGLE
+1 MARLQFLLQVDGLE

-49 ASALSNLAAEQFVDQ
+49 ASALSNLTAEQFVDQ

-85 QFSKGDTGHRHTFYS
+85 QLSKGDTGHRHTFYS

-181 AQKHTLLFTDSS
+181 AQKHTLLFTDST
-193 DSQPKLA
+193 DNQPKLA

-205 NALAGGEINLPYVV
+205 NALAGGESNLPYVV
-219 DLQFKTTAQ
+219 ELQFKTTAQ

-257 QQPNYEHFDAPG
+257 QQPHYEHFDAPG

-317 HAMNRDWLV
+317 LAMNRDWLV
-326 VQANHQGTQPQALQE
+326 VQANHQGMQPQALQE
-341 EGGSGATTYSNQLKL
+341 EGGSGATTYSNQLQL

-382 GPQGEEIYCDNFGRV
+382 GPQGEEIYCDTFGRV

-462 NTAPYAL
+462 NTAPYVL

-531 NDRFTRIQRNQHLT
+531 SDRFTRIQRNQHLT

-559 HEVGASLQHKVG
+559 HEVGASRQHKVG

-611 GGVHLVGPAI
+611 GGVHLVGPVI

-633 AYSGQLAAAPRM
+633 AYGGQLAAAPRM

-656 QPDVAASMQSGAARV
+656 QPDIAASMQSGAARV
-671 IDVAS
+671 VDVAS

-731 SDEVKLLQE
+731 RDEVKLLEQ

-808 VYENID
+808 VYLLITKD
-814 GYIYS
+814 M
-819 QDGGFLGKTFNPSNV
+819 LNV
-834 VYIAES
+834 VCPN
-840 KDDSGNYI
+840 SGN
-848 NAKELINI
+848 NKELLDSLNKYCPMYEIDTPI
-856 THEEFQ
+856 R
-862 ISAAIVK
+862 
-869 HEGTDD
+869 
-875 KSPDEYIWIAH
+875 IAH
-886 SANNY
+886 FLSQIAHESGCFSSLTEGSNY
-891 ATKKGK
+891 SHMVAKLKFSKYRSYVDSLK
-897 SLYQILMTSYSSVP
+897 SGST
-911 KSEKVPLPYSKEDL
+911 
-925 TSNFARKAV
+925 
-934 ASVYLDPDPTNG
+934 
-946 ATLWDG
+946 
-952 TDFIAWGLNSP
+952 
-963 NGTPQNKFE
+963 NKFIRE
-972 EYYRITIDSSTY
+972 DNPARCKQPDL
-984 QSFLSAQL
+984 F
-992 LKYKGGKVKYYGKY
+992 
-1006 YDIPSMVFKEPKN
+1006 
-1019 WASGNFVYDTGYLR
+1019 NFVYSSSNGNGDEKSGDGY
-1033 RKMILATG
+1033 KY
-1041 TRGRSIFWRVI
+1041 RGRGLIQITGKDKYSRFTSVHNSKNPDDTQNFVINPDLVSENLNYAVESACIYWRHWGALSKKFNANGDINILIDNAPNDVELISQAVNGGSYGHSNGLDDRIDKFNKIKNSLGL

>member
-49 ASALSNLAAEQFVDQ
+49 ASALSNLTAEQFVDQ

-85 QFSKGDTGHRHTFYS
+85 QLSKGDTGHRHTFYS

-382 GPQGEEIYCDNFGRV
+382 GPQGEEIYCDNVGRV

-454 TGRTYHAT
+454 AGRTYHAT

-633 AYSGQLAAAPRM
+633 AYGGQLAAAPRM

-656 QPDVAASMQSGAARV
+656 QPDIAASMQSGAARV

-676 LPTMMPSSANN
+676 LPTMMPNSANN

-707 LLKPSDELE
+707 ILKPSDELE

-731 SDEVKLLQE
+731 SDEVKLIQE

-808 VYENID
+808 VYLLITKD
-814 GYIYS
+814 M
-819 QDGGFLGKTFNPSNV
+819 LNV
-834 VYIAES
+834 VCPN
-840 KDDSGNYI
+840 SGN
-848 NAKELINI
+848 NKELLDSLNKYCPMYEIDTPI
-856 THEEFQ
+856 R
-862 ISAAIVK
+862 
-869 HEGTDD
+869 
-875 KSPDEYIWIAH
+875 IAH
-886 SANNY
+886 FLSQIAHESGCFSSLTEGSNY
-891 ATKKGK
+891 SHMAAKLKFSKYRSYVDSLK
-897 SLYQILMTSYSSVP
+897 SGST
-911 KSEKVPLPYSKEDL
+911 
-925 TSNFARKAV
+925 
-934 ASVYLDPDPTNG
+934 
-946 ATLWDG
+946 
-952 TDFIAWGLNSP
+952 
-963 NGTPQNKFE
+963 NKFIRE
-972 EYYRITIDSSTY
+972 DNPARCKQPDL
-984 QSFLSAQL
+984 F
-992 LKYKGGKVKYYGKY
+992 
-1006 YDIPSMVFKEPKN
+1006 
-1019 WASGNFVYDTGYLR
+1019 NFVYSSSNGNGDEKSGDGY
-1033 RKMILATG
+1033 KY
-1041 TRGRSIFWRVI
+1041 RGRGLIQITGKDKYSRFTSVHNSKNPDDTQNFVINPDLVSENLNYAVESACIYWRHWGALSKKFNANGDINILIDNAPNDVELISQAVNGGSYGHSNGLDDRIDKFNKIKNSLGL

>member
-49 ASALSNLAAEQFVDQ
+49 ASALSNLTAEQFVDQ

-167 IAAEEGLVYSHLHE
+167 IAAEEGLVYSYLHE

-317 HAMNRDWLV
+317 LAMNRDWLV

-341 EGGSGATTYSNQLKL
+341 EGGAGATTYSNQLKL

-633 AYSGQLAAAPRM
+633 AYGGQLAAAPRM

-656 QPDVAASMQSGAARV
+656 QPDIAASMQSGAARV

-808 VYENID
+808 VYENN
-814 GYIYS
+814 IY
-819 QDGGFLGKTFNPSNV
+819 QIWPLGKTSEKYESAGRGPGVISTGNGDYGGASYGCYQMSSNLGVVQKYIQSSKFKEFFSGLNPATKEFNV
-834 VYIAES
+834 VWQDIASRYPQEFREEQHQFIKRTHYDIQIGHLRGKGLLFEHNRAAVHDLIWSTSVQFGGRTNLIFNALNGQNMES
-840 KDDSGNYI
+840 MTDKDIIILVQDYKLVNT
-848 NAKELINI
+848 ERL
-856 THEEFQ
+856 F
-862 ISAAIVK
+862 
-869 HEGTDD
+869 
-875 KSPDEYIWIAH
+875 KSSPSWWSDL
-886 SANNY
+886 
-891 ATKKGK
+891 KKRA
-897 SLYQILMTSYSSVP
+897 V
-911 KSEKVPLPYSKEDL
+911 SEK
-925 TSNFARKAV
+925 KA
-934 ASVYLDPDPTNG
+934 L
-946 ATLWDG
+946 LELEIDG
-952 TDFIAWGLNSP
+952 L
-963 NGTPQNKFE
+963 E
-972 EYYRITIDSSTY
+972 
-984 QSFLSAQL
+984 
-992 LKYKGGKVKYYGKY
+992 V
-1006 YDIPSMVFKEPKN
+1006 DIK
-1019 WASGNFVYDTGYLR
+1019 
-1033 RKMILATG
+1033 
-1041 TRGRSIFWRVI
+1041 

>member
-85 QFSKGDTGHRHTFYS
+85 QLSKGDTGHRHTFYS

-269 RYKDDANGK
+269 RYKDDASGK

-317 HAMNRDWLV
+317 LAMNRDWLV

-571 QRIAVEAGK
+571 QRIAVEVGK

-633 AYSGQLAAAPRM
+633 AYGGQLAAAPRM

-656 QPDVAASMQSGAARV
+656 QPDIAASMQSGAARV

-808 VYENID
+808 VYLLITKDMLNIVCP
-814 GYIYS
+814 
-819 QDGGFLGKTFNPSNV
+819 N
-834 VYIAES
+834 
-840 KDDSGNYI
+840 SGN
-848 NAKELINI
+848 NKELLDSLNKYCPMYEIDTPI
-856 THEEFQ
+856 R
-862 ISAAIVK
+862 
-869 HEGTDD
+869 
-875 KSPDEYIWIAH
+875 IAH
-886 SANNY
+886 FLSQIAHESGCFSSLTEGSNY
-891 ATKKGK
+891 SHMAAKLKFSKYRSYVDSLK
-897 SLYQILMTSYSSVP
+897 SGST
-911 KSEKVPLPYSKEDL
+911 
-925 TSNFARKAV
+925 
-934 ASVYLDPDPTNG
+934 
-946 ATLWDG
+946 
-952 TDFIAWGLNSP
+952 
-963 NGTPQNKFE
+963 NKFIRE
-972 EYYRITIDSSTY
+972 DNPARCKQPDL
-984 QSFLSAQL
+984 F
-992 LKYKGGKVKYYGKY
+992 
-1006 YDIPSMVFKEPKN
+1006 
-1019 WASGNFVYDTGYLR
+1019 NFVYSSSNGNGDEKSGDGY
-1033 RKMILATG
+1033 KY
-1041 TRGRSIFWRVI
+1041 RGRGLIQITGKDKYSRFTSVHNSKNPDDTQNFVINPDLVSENLNYAVESACIYWRHWGALSKKFNANGDINILIDNAPNDVELISQAVNGGSYGHSNGLDDRIDKFNKIKNSLGL

>member
-49 ASALSNLAAEQFVDQ
+49 ASALSNLVAEQFVDQ

-167 IAAEEGLVYSHLHE
+167 IAAEEGLVYSYLHE

-317 HAMNRDWLV
+317 LAMNRDWLV

-341 EGGSGATTYSNQLKL
+341 EGGAGATTYSNQLKL

-633 AYSGQLAAAPRM
+633 AYGGQLAAAPRM

-656 QPDVAASMQSGAARV
+656 QPDIAASMQSGAARV

-694 AEEKTPERILKSD
+694 AEEKTPDRILKSD

-740 ALIKLGFDLGK
+740 ALMKLGFDLGK

-759 SKTKTAIEQFQKS
+759 GKTKTAIEQFQKS

-785 GAVDG
+785 GPVDG
-790 IVGKGTLLALDE
+790 IVGNGTLLALDE

-808 VYENID
+808 VYENDEMDLKWLTVPKGQLTFDAEGNDVDSSTFFSRKVHVPNMRGSVIGNSGVTIGRGLD
-814 GYIYS
+814 LGNPPSAASGQTPSKINLKELFELANLNPKLS
-819 QDGGFLGKTFNPSNV
+819 KWLLSVEGKTKDSALESLKNSGLSDEELTITRKQQYIMFNHVYDYLEEKTRVLITKPDVKAAYGSVDWDGMPRNVKDVLVDITYRGDSYSKTRAWYVPTLVNDRNSVDYSNF
-834 VYIAES
+834 
-840 KDDSGNYI
+840 K
-848 NAKELINI
+848 
-856 THEEFQ
+856 
-862 ISAAIVK
+862 
-869 HEGTDD
+869 
-875 KSPDEYIWIAH
+875 
-886 SANNY
+886 
-891 ATKKGK
+891 K
-897 SLYQILMTSYSSVP
+897 SLDYKNSIWD
-911 KSEKVPLPYSKEDL
+911 KVPLS
-925 TSNFARKAV
+925 RK
-934 ASVYLDPDPTNG
+934 
-946 ATLWDG
+946 
-952 TDFIAWGLNSP
+952 
-963 NGTPQNKFE
+963 
-972 EYYRITIDSSTY
+972 
-984 QSFLSAQL
+984 
-992 LKYKGGKVKYYGKY
+992 
-1006 YDIPSMVFKEPKN
+1006 
-1019 WASGNFVYDTGYLR
+1019 
-1033 RKMILATG
+1033 
-1041 TRGRSIFWRVI
+1041 RVRYEHL